1 MSSQSGI
8 KSEIDDNASKSID
21 TSKPITTIN
30 THQQYHSSGLNENDL
45 LNDPIELFQR
55 WFKEAQDSKLVS
67 EPESVCLSTSTPGGR
82 VSSRFVL
89 LKRIDNRGFI
99 FFTNYE
105 SRKGQ
110 EMESNPRASMAFYWG
125 PLHQQIR
132 ICGRTSKI
140 SMSETA
146 RYFDTRPIGS
156 RIGAW
161 ASPQSKVLSTRDQLM
176 DIISE
181 REKAFGVQ
189 PGSVDRE
196 TATEDDLKA
205 EVPVPPHWGGIL
217 LIPDEIEFWVG
228 RPNRLHDR
236 FRYER
241 TLSEDGNVCSAWTKN
256 RLAP

>member
-1 MSSQSGI
+1 MSSQSAI
-8 KSEIDDNASKSID
+8 KSEVNELASKSID
-21 TSKPITTIN
+21 TSKPITTIT
-30 THQQYHSSGLNENDL
+30 THQQYHSSGLNESDL

-55 WFKEAQDSKLVS
+55 WFKEARDSNLVS
-67 EPESVCLSTSTPGGR
+67 EPESVCLSTSTPDGR

-89 LKRIDNRGFI
+89 LKRIDNRGFV

-132 ICGRTSKI
+132 ICGQTSKI
-140 SMSETA
+140 SISETA
-146 RYFDTRPIGS
+146 QYFNTRPIGS

-176 DIISE
+176 NIVSE
-181 REKAFGVQ
+181 REKIFG
-189 PGSVDRE
+189 
-196 TATEDDLKA
+196 A
-205 EVPVPPHWGGIL
+205 EVPVPSHWGGIL
-217 LIPDEIEFWVG
+217 LVPDEIEFWVG